1 MTSRARKKCTLFGAV
16 SSILCLLLQWQ
27 CQSCYA
33 AVNTHNVVRKIVNTA
48 LLEDNPLLLVSTLG
62 GSLIAIE
69 QDTGDIRWE
78 ISNDP
83 AVMVP
88 FDMEIN
94 FASKEHL
101 FLPDPKDGSLY
112 LLANGKGGYESALKK
127 LSYTIPELV
136 ASSPC
141 RSTDGILYTGKKV
154 ASWMAVDAVTGK
166 KHLVMG
172 NEQQNFD
179 VCPADGSQTIF
190 IGRTEYSIAMYDSHK
205 KEKRWNV
212 SYFDYT
218 AGTLDDIATQNYPLV
233 HFATNSDGS
242 VMTLDRDSGRKLWG
256 QKFKSP
262 VIAMYA
268 VQDDSLVMIPFTTV
282 GVDTLKALQLSHAGA
297 NMKLIPALYV
307 GQFPHGL
314 YALPS
319 LIDNTVT
326 RTLTS
331 PPAMLL
337 IEGPK
342 ENKST
347 EESDEKGAKPSIGS
361 TSNTNPFENLLGHYQ
376 IPERSTNVLQI
387 TGKSDVLLKTP
398 ENLVIETAERVTI
411 DTEGDQVNVR
421 VVDELKLA
429 WSNFTKG
436 NISMDSVVKISMA
449 ITSSTYH
456 FVQTKAV
463 MTLLFLLLVF
473 ITFYMAFSLY
483 GKQSHLADYEQD
495 DSVVRVGKIELY
507 PSQILGK
514 GCEGTFVFN
523 GKFDG
528 RPVAVKRLL
537 PDCFSVADRE
547 VDLLRESDEHPNVI
561 RYFCTE
567 KDRQFRYIAL
577 ELCAATLEDFV
588 IGKFRNDNIS
598 EVDILLQATSGLAHL
613 HSLDIVHRDIK
624 PHNVL
629 LSYPNAKG
637 EIKAMISDFG
647 LCKKLMNGR
656 YSFSHHSGAAGTDG
670 WIAPEMIDPE
680 KTATFSVDIFSL
692 GCLFYFVL
700 SKGKHPFGDDLHRQ
714 ANIINGEGRL
724 EHLEENKDYV
734 ALNLILAMIDID
746 PKNRPTASAAMKHP
760 FFWDADKRLAFLLE
774 VSDRV
779 ESENLESEVLKA
791 LESKN
796 WVVVQRDWRKHI
808 GEAIAA
814 DLRKYRNYRGEN
826 VRDLLRALRNKKHHY
841 QDLAEDAKE
850 ILKNDS
856 KDFLAYFTKR
866 FPLLLIHTWVAM
878 VCIREEPGKQKY
890 YDTSYLFPQNVAI
903 LAKPGEKPEVVEDE
917 IEQKTNSPK
926 DWTSAWNNDKKQ
938 NKRRT
943 PPHPAWKLNWRET
956 PKKTPLTEEGE
967 NNRENMRT
975 DIL

>member
-1 MTSRARKKCTLFGAV
+1 MASRARKKYTLFGAV
-16 SSILCLLLQWQ
+16 SSILCLLIHWQ

-33 AVNTHNVVRKIVNTA
+33 AVNTHNVVRKIGDTA

-69 QDTGDIRWE
+69 QRTGDIRWE

-112 LLANGKGGYESALKK
+112 LLAN
-127 LSYTIPELV
+127 V

-172 NEQQNFD
+172 
-179 VCPADGSQTIF
+179 
-190 IGRTEYSIAMYDSHK
+190 RTEYSIAMYDSHK

-218 AGTLDDIATQNYPLV
+218 AGTLDEISTQNYPLV

-242 VMTLDRDSGRKLWG
+242 VITLDRDSGQKLWG

-282 GVDTLKALQLSHAGA
+282 GVDTLKALQLSHTGA

-347 EESDEKGAKPSIGS
+347 EESDEEGAKPSIGS

-387 TGKSDVLLKTP
+387 T
-398 ENLVIETAERVTI
+398 
-411 DTEGDQVNVR
+411 DTESDQVNVI
-421 VVDELKLA
+421 VMDELKLA

-436 NISMDSVVKISMA
+436 KISMDSVVKISVA
-449 ITSSTYH
+449 VTSSTYH

-463 MTLLFLLLVF
+463 MALLFLLLVF
-473 ITFYMAFSLY
+473 VTFYVAFSIY
-483 GKQSHLADYEQD
+483 GKQSHLADFEHD

-588 IGKFRNDNIS
+588 IGKFRNNNIS

-656 YSFSHHSGAAGTDG
+656 YSFSHHSGATGTDG

-692 GCLFYFVL
+692 GCLFYYVL

-714 ANIINGEGRL
+714 ANIINGQGRL
-724 EHLEENKDYV
+724 ELLEENKDYV
-734 ALNLILAMIDID
+734 AFNLILAMIDID
-746 PKNRPTASAAMKHP
+746 PKNRPTASAVMKHP
-760 FFWDADKRLAFLLE
+760 FFWDADKRLAFLLD

-791 LESKN
+791 LETKN

-808 GEAIAA
+808 GEAIAT

-850 ILKNDS
+850 ILKNDP

-917 IEQKTNSPK
+917 VEQKTNTPK
-926 DWTSAWNNDKKQ
+926 DWTSAWKNDKKQ
-938 NKRRT
+938 NKRRA
-943 PPHPAWKLNWRET
+943 PLHPAWKLNWREN
-956 PKKTPLTEEGE
+956 PKKTPLTEEDA
-967 NNRENMRT
+967 NNKKNMKT
-975 DIL
+975 DAL